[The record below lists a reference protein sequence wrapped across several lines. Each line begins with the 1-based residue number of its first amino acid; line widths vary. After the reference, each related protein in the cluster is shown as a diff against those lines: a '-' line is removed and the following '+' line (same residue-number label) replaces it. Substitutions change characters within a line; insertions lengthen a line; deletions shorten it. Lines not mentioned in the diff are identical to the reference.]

1 MEVWDARSRAVPL
14 HTVLR
19 SLTVMGMRGAWIC
32 LTFLASFTWN
42 WIRRNLKARF
52 ARATEAIA

>member
-1 MEVWDARSRAVPL
+1 MEVWEARSRAVPL
-14 HTVLR
+14 YAVFR

-32 LTFLASFTWN
+32 LTFVASFTWN
-42 WIRRNLKARF
+42 WIRRKLKARF